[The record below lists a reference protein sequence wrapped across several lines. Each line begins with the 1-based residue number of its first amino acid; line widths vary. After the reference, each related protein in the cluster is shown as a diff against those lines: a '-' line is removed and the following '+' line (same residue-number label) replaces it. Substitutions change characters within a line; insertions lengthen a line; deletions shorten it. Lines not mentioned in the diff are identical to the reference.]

1 MPVETTVTRCGN
13 CGATLQRTPGVE
25 SIRCN
30 YCNQSTWLAPT
41 SHATTAAADARP
53 PRPRETASA
62 GSDDLLDRLARG
74 PLREPAGN
82 GGRLGTA
89 EAPLTDPAL
98 LERAL
103 WPTGAE
109 ASSTFGGSWSPSTLL
124 GTPRVYPRSGDI
136 AGAWAPGPAHSP
148 VEWIE
153 VSFATDVPVTA
164 IRVFETNRAGST
176 FAVVDTTHG
185 EALLYARPVEDRG
198 GAAVLEVRLDAP
210 RVIRS
215 LRVYVVN
222 RGWTEIDA
230 VCLLSPSPLPLPMR
244 TPMAKPTGA
253 MAIGTMLGLAVALVA
268 VLVAGVIFLA
278 SRSGSSSHALPSVS
292 ASVGGA
298 SFGYRSAAPAGGV
311 QWAAELI
318 DHSSEYTNAR
328 NAAGDALGAPDVF
341 PRGGDVDGAWA
352 PLATDAGYE
361 WITVRFAAPVRA
373 ASIVWAET
381 FNPGAVIRV
390 DDLSEPSAP
399 TALWTGT
406 TGSPGAPSAVA
417 EVTLPAPRVLSAVR
431 IVLDTRRVSGWNE
444 VDAIGLVP
452 AAP

>member
-1 MPVETTVTRCGN
+1 VPVETTVTRCGN
-13 CGATLQRTPGVE
+13 CGASLQRSHSVE

-41 SHATTAAADARP
+41 THATAAADPRP
-53 PRPRETASA
+53 ARPRETATA
-62 GSDDLLDRLARG
+62 EADDLLEGLARG
-74 PLREPAGN
+74 PLPESAGD
-82 GGRLGTA
+82 GRRLGPPQ
-89 EAPLTDPAL
+89 APLSDPML
-98 LERAL
+98 FERAL

-124 GTPRVYPRSGDI
+124 GTPRVYPRCGDLS
-136 AGAWAPGPAHSP
+136 GAWAPSASQSA
-148 VEWIE
+148 VEWVE
-153 VSFATDVPVTA
+153 VSFNADVPVSA
-164 IRVFETNRAGST
+164 IRVYETHRPGST
-176 FAVVDTTHG
+176 YAVVDTTRG
-185 EALLYARPVEDRG
+185 ERLLYARAIESWS

-230 VCLLSPSPLPLPMR
+230 VCLLAAEPLPAVSR
-244 TPMAKPTGA
+244 TPMAKPARA
-253 MAIGTMLGLAVALVA
+253 MAFATTLAIAGALVA
-268 VLVAGVIFLA
+268 ALAAGVIFVA
-278 SRSGSSSHALPSVS
+278 ARSGSSHALPSVS

-298 SFGYRSAAPAGGV
+298 SFGYHGAAPVAGGA
-311 QWAAELI
+311 QWAAALI
-318 DHSSEYTNAR
+318 DRSSEYSNAR

-352 PLATDAGYE
+352 PLATDGGYE

-373 ASIVWAET
+373 ASIVWVET
-381 FNPGAVIRV
+381 FNPGAVMRV
-390 DDLSEPSAP
+390 DDLSDPSAP

-406 TGSPGAPSAVA
+406 TGSPGVPAAVA
-417 EVTLPAPRVLSAVR
+417 EVTLPAPRVISAVR
-431 IVLDTRRVSGWNE
+431 VVLDTRRVTGWNE
-444 VDAIGLVP
+444 LDAIGLVP

>member
-41 SHATTAAADARP
+41 AHATAAADARP

-62 GSDDLLDRLARG
+62 GDDDLLDRLGRG
-74 PLREPAGN
+74 PLREATGH
-82 GGRLGTA
+82 GERLGTGQ
-89 EAPLTDPAL
+89 APLTDPSL

-153 VSFATDVPVTA
+153 VSFTNDVPVTA
-164 IRVFETNRAGST
+164 VRVFETNRAGST

-185 EALLYARPVEDRG
+185 ETLLYARPIEDRS

-230 VCLLSPSPLPLPMR
+230 VCLLTAAPLPLSLR

-253 MAIGTMLGLAVALVA
+253 MPLGTMLALSVALVA

-278 SRSGSSSHALPSVS
+278 SRSGSSSNPLPSVS
-292 ASVGGA
+292 ASVAGA
-298 SFGYRSAAPAGGV
+298 SFGYRGVAPVASGV
-311 QWAAELI
+311 QWAAALV
-318 DHSSEYTNAR
+318 DHSSEYSNAR
-328 NAAGDALGAPDVF
+328 NAAGDVLGAPDVF
-341 PRGGDVDGAWA
+341 PRGGDIDGAWA
-352 PLATDAGYE
+352 SKATDGGYE
-361 WITVRFAAPVRA
+361 WVTVRFAAPVRA

-381 FNPGAVIRV
+381 LNPGAVMRV

-406 TGSPGAPSAVA
+406 TGTPGAPAALA
-417 EVTLPAPRVLSAVR
+417 EVTLPTPRVISAVR
-431 IVLDTRRVSGWNE
+431 LVLDTRRVSGWNE